1 MIRIGKKR
9 ENSERPRPLIVRL
22 EQDHEPWV
30 VLKNARK
37 LNDVADTKFKKIR
50 IAKDLTQ
57 KQLQVENELNSKLR
71 RKRKQGEDG

>member
-1 MIRIGKKR
+1 M
-9 ENSERPRPLIVRL
+9 RL

-37 LNDVADTKFKKIR
+37 LNDVADTRFKKIR

-57 KQLQVENELNSKLR
+57 KQQQVENELYSKLR
-71 RKRKQGEDG
+71 RKRE